1 MKKTMMLLLVA
12 LCLVFSVQALAD
24 VSALSYGILEA
35 FEATPNQ
42 KLALRSGPGTKYS
55 EIFTVTPSAIENFV
69 IFQREKGGSTMWGMI
84 EFDSNYG
91 LYRVYTGMKRIDTD
105 ESLVPVGN
113 KEGVVC
119 SVGGAPAQAYYG
131 PGPLYAPVD
140 MLVPAKTKITV
151 YHEEQG
157 YVMADFVLPSEK
169 NETVE
174 AEEDKE
180 LTRAWISVDALRGY
194 ERIDFSLPQVE
205 FDGWYDWELEAD
217 EVG

>member
-1 MKKTMMLLLVA
+1 MKKTMLLLLVV
-12 LCLVFSVQALAD
+12 LCLAVCVQALA
-24 VSALSYGILEA
+24 VSALSYGILEE
-35 FEATPNQ
+35 FEAMPNQ

-91 LYRVYTGMKRIDTD
+91 RYRVYTGMKRIDTD
-105 ESLVPVGN
+105 ESLVPIGN
-113 KEGVVC
+113 KQGVVC
-119 SVGGAPAQAYYG
+119 SVDRVPAQAYYG
-131 PGPLYAPVD
+131 PGPLYAPVE

-169 NETVE
+169 NLKAET
-174 AEEDKE
+174 EEEKE

-194 ERIDFSLPQVE
+194 ERIDWSVPQVE

>member
-1 MKKTMMLLLVA
+1 MMKKTMLLLLIA
-12 LCLVFSVQALAD
+12 LCIAFSVQALA

-35 FEATPNQ
+35 FEARPNQ

-55 EIFTVTPSAIENFV
+55 EIFTVTPAAIENFV

-91 LYRVYTGMKRIDTD
+91 RYRVYTGMKRIDTD
-105 ESLVPVGN
+105 ENLVPVGN
-113 KEGVVC
+113 KQGVVC
-119 SVGGAPAQAYYG
+119 TVGREAVYAYYG
-131 PGPLYAPVD
+131 PGTQYAPVD
-140 MLVPAKTKITV
+140 MLVPAKTPITV

-169 NETVE
+169 NLKAET
-174 AEEDKE
+174 EEEKE

-194 ERIDFSLPQVE
+194 ERIDFSQPQVE

>member
-1 MKKTMMLLLVA
+1 MKKTMMLLLAV
-12 LCLVFSVQALAD
+12 LCLAFTVQALAD

-119 SVGGAPAQAYYG
+119 SVGSAPAQAYYG